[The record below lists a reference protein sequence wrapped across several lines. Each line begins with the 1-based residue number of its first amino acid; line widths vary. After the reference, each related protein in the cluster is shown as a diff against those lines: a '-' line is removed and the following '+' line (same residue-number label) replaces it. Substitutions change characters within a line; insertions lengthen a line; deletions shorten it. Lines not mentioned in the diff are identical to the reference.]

1 MLTTLTLTVLAAVV
15 VSSAWREHQ
24 IQKEKAMNKA
34 RILALLAIIAAQ
46 QIAVQHSDE
55 ARAASDKA
63 LADLRAETAELN
75 DPELVAAVDLVIANA
90 ASTPPPVMEPP
101 AGAQAVS

>member
-1 MLTTLTLTVLAAVV
+1 MLTFTTLAVLAAVV
-15 VSSAWREHQ
+15 VHSAWREHQ
-24 IQKEKAMNKA
+24 IQKDTVMNKQK
-34 RILALLAIIAAQ
+34 ILALLAIIAAQ

-75 DPELVAAVDLVIANA
+75 DPDLVAAVDKVIANA
-90 ASTPPPVMEPP
+90 AATPPPD
-101 AGAQAVS
+101 AA